1 MKHTFKYYR
10 LMSNMSA
17 AVAGMSFTGII
28 KAATM
33 ENTLLII
40 FNLLCMLSNIFFAK
54 ITNDIY
60 ETKVFMSIAE
70 FMYDN
75 KAEIEEAIKE
85 KREHEHK
92 HN

>member
-1 MKHTFKYYR
+1 MKPTFKYYR
-10 LMSNMSA
+10 LVSNMSA

-40 FNLLCMLSNIFFAK
+40 FNLLCMLSTIFFAK

-60 ETKVFMSIAE
+60 EAKVFMSIAE
-70 FMYDN
+70 FTYDH

-85 KREHEHK
+85 KREHDNH
-92 HN
+92 